1 MTALLVADCQ
11 IAARTAPLVS
21 MRQNFA
27 TSGAKLGKKMRQF
40 MAQCAIDFDR
50 MFEQPRV

>member
-21 MRQNFA
+21 MRQNSA
-27 TSGAKLGKKMRQF
+27 TPGAKLGKKMCQF
-40 MAQCAIDFDR
+40 MAQCAIDFGR
-50 MFEQPRV
+50 MLKEARI